1 MMCFSKF
8 SFSYFLRSATLRPA
22 KHNIPMKDVFSNR
35 ITMFKTA
42 RDFLHLPVQKA
53 VWFQINPLIFTTK
66 VADIVVAIGALHD
79 YCQTHGIDITGA
91 AVDKAREEADVE
103 NAGHKLCR
111 PLTRWFRDHDDET
124 NAAKCDLRISD
135 WRGLRDQT
143 LIEKAREIRD
153 LAIPVAATPEGFQY
167 GITSSL
173 VQDLTDQV
181 NEYEEIV
188 NLPALNIGQR
198 KALTLGLRAEFNKV
212 EAKFEALDD
221 FILAFDTTPAGR
233 TLIAGFRQARI
244 IRDAGHGPGEPPA
257 PPAPTPP
264 PA

>member
-1 MMCFSKF
+1 
-8 SFSYFLRSATLRPA
+8 
-22 KHNIPMKDVFSNR
+22 MKDEFSNR

-53 VWFQINPLIFTTK
+53 VWFQQPPLIFTTK
-66 VADIVVAIGALHD
+66 AAAVVLSIAGLHE
-79 YCQTHGIDITGA
+79 YCQQHGIDITGA
-91 AVDKAREEADVE
+91 AKDKGREEADVE

-111 PLTRWFRDHDDET
+111 PLTRWFRDQDDET
-124 NAAKCDLRISD
+124 NATKCDLRISD
-135 WRGLRDQT
+135 WRALRDQT
-143 LIEKAREIRD
+143 LIEKAREVRD
-153 LAIPVAATPEGFQY
+153 LAVPVAANPAAFQY
-167 GITSSL
+167 GVTSAL
-173 VQDLTDQV
+173 IQDLTTQV

-188 NLPALNIGQR
+188 NLPTLNIGQR

-212 EAKFEALDD
+212 EAQFEALED

-233 TLIAGFRQARI
+233 TLIAGFKQARI